1 MSLYYR
7 RCIFLDHTLQCAA
20 DCNLQ
25 LRSCLLS
32 SFVMSL
38 HTKANFTIS
47 LFLFLFKGISA
58 PKGLKITVIEPT
70 PEDQMSQS
78 HFEWENFIRPS
89 RFSSVGLWLPLLK
102 SMQFSSLEFLL
113 PTRFMGRSQI

>member
-1 MSLYYR
+1 MLFLMKQKLSPLINLFASNIKTAKMSLYYR
-7 RCIFLDHTLQCAA
+7 RCIFLDHSLQRAA

-32 SFVMSL
+32 SIVMSL
-38 HTKANFTIS
+38 HTKADFTIS

-70 PEDQMSQS
+70 SEDQMSQS

-89 RFSSVGLWLPLLK
+89 RLSSVGL
-102 SMQFSSLEFLL
+102 
-113 PTRFMGRSQI
+113 